1 MKNKQW
7 IYPFMMCF
15 VPILI
20 GIAVYPKMP
29 ELMPIH
35 FDWNGVADNYASK
48 EFALFGLPLIM
59 TAVFL
64 LCVFAM
70 KTDPKNKNYSEKL
83 LMLCFW
89 IIPVLSTLISVMVI
103 CVCLGMDINIE
114 FFVSVFVGIL
124 LIVIGNY
131 MPKVKQNYT
140 MGIKIP
146 WTLDSEENWRKTHR
160 FGGFAFVIAG
170 LWVILSVVL
179 GIKGWA
185 AIVPVILAA
194 FVPMVYSY
202 LLYMKK
208 EKDE

>member
-20 GIAVYPKMP
+20 GGVVYPKMP

-48 EFALFGLPLIM
+48 EFVLFGLPLIM

-64 LCVFAM
+64 FGVFAM

-83 LMLCFW
+83 LMLSFW

-103 CVCLGMDINIE
+103 CICLGMDINIE
-114 FFVSVFVGIL
+114 IFVSVFIGIL

-170 LWVILSVVL
+170 LWMILSVVL
-179 GIKGWA
+179 SIKGWA

-194 FVPMVYSY
+194 FVPMVYSW
-202 LLYMKK
+202 LLYIK
-208 EKDE
+208 EDKA

>member
-15 VPILI
+15 FPILI

-83 LMLCFW
+83 MMLCFW

-114 FFVSVFVGIL
+114 LFVSVFIGIL

-170 LWVILSVVL
+170 LWMILSVVL

>member
-20 GIAVYPKMP
+20 GIVVYPKMP

-48 EFALFGLPLIM
+48 EFALFGFPLIM
-59 TAVFL
+59 AAVFL

-83 LMLCFW
+83 LILSFW

-114 FFVSVFVGIL
+114 FFVSIFVGVL

-170 LWVILSVVL
+170 LWMILSVVL

>member
-1 MKNKQW
+1 MRNKQW

-20 GIAVYPKMP
+20 GIMVYSKMP

-35 FDWNGVADNYASK
+35 FNSQGVADNYASK

-59 TAVFL
+59 AALFL
-64 LCVFAM
+64 VCVFGM
-70 KTDPKNKNYSEKL
+70 KSDPKNKNHSDKL
-83 LMLCFW
+83 LTLSLW
-89 IIPVLSTLISVMVI
+89 IIPVLSTLMSVMVI
-103 CVCLGMDINIE
+103 CICLGMDVNIE
-114 FFVSVFVGIL
+114 IFVPVLVGIVM
-124 LIVIGNY
+124 IIIGNY
-131 MPKVKQNYT
+131 LPKVKQNYT

-170 LWVILSVVL
+170 LWMILSVVL

-208 EKDE
+208 ENNE